1 MELNSICDTE
11 LTISGPECKFRLLLS
26 YDPRVLFGDRRA
38 NEEASRQAAILAG
51 YKKYL
56 MSLDETISDGHYC
69 RACPRSSPIDDTEL
83 WVVYSQ
89 CSGTGPDHRAFVQA
103 LDLSKDVLQHHFDS
117 IFFEKMSCDRALDS
131 ISSLSTSTARRG
143 PYPLGHRDSD
153 ARDSFHVAYLFPRKY
168 YELKRYLLIF
178 IIIGPLSV
186 RRRRKSRKRRKGSS
200 PRTWSTP
207 SVASPICSTSK

>member
-117 IFFEKMSCDRALDS
+117 IF
-131 ISSLSTSTARRG
+131 
-143 PYPLGHRDSD
+143 
-153 ARDSFHVAYLFPRKY
+153 
-168 YELKRYLLIF
+168 
-178 IIIGPLSV
+178 
-186 RRRRKSRKRRKGSS
+186 SRK
-200 PRTWSTP
+200 
-207 SVASPICSTSK
+207 